1 VARKGR
7 RDDVFSEMWVITEE
21 SRRLARPEDMN
32 SAIHQYSAA
41 QRHTDAIREARRN
54 PPRAPQA
61 PPSAAPAP
69 RFGLI
74 AVLTRRIARPHA
86 LRPVFHRS

>member
-1 VARKGR
+1 
-7 RDDVFSEMWVITEE
+7 MWLVREE
-21 SRRLARPEDMN
+21 IAGPARPDDMN

-61 PPSAAPAP
+61 PPAAAAQAP
-69 RFGLI
+69 RLGLI

>member
-1 VARKGR
+1 
-7 RDDVFSEMWVITEE
+7 
-21 SRRLARPEDMN
+21 MN

-54 PPRAPQA
+54 PPPRAPQA
-61 PPSAAPAP
+61 PLAAAPAP

-74 AVLTRRIARPHA
+74 AALTRRIARPHA
-86 LRPVFHRS
+86 LRPVFRS

>member
-1 VARKGR
+1 MREENARCA
-7 RDDVFSEMWVITEE
+7 
-21 SRRLARPEDMN
+21 RLEDMN

-61 PPSAAPAP
+61 SLVAEPAP
-69 RFGLI
+69 RSGLI
-74 AVLTRRIARPHA
+74 AAFVRRIARPHT

>member
-1 VARKGR
+1 VLSQMWIVREEKR
-7 RDDVFSEMWVITEE
+7 R
-21 SRRLARPEDMN
+21 RARPVDMN

-61 PPSAAPAP
+61 PPVAEPQP
-69 RFGLI
+69 RSGLV
-74 AVLTRRIARPHA
+74 AVLVRRIARPHA
-86 LRPVFHRS
+86 LLPVVHRS

>member
-1 VARKGR
+1 
-7 RDDVFSEMWVITEE
+7 VFSAMWIVREE
-21 SRRLARPEDMN
+21 IWGHPRLEVMN

-54 PPRAPQA
+54 PQRVRRA
-61 PPSAAPAP
+61 AAPAPP

-74 AVLTRRIARPHA
+74 AALTRRIARPHA
-86 LRPVFHRS
+86 LRPVFRS

>member
-1 VARKGR
+1 
-7 RDDVFSEMWVITEE
+7 VFSPLRRVVEE
-21 SRRLARPEDMN
+21 SRPFARPVVMN
-32 SAIHQYSAA
+32 SAINYYSAA

-61 PPSAAPAP
+61 RPVAELTP
-69 RFGLI
+69 RLGLL

-86 LRPVFHRS
+86 PLPVLHRS

>member
-1 VARKGR
+1 
-7 RDDVFSEMWVITEE
+7 MEE
-21 SRRLARPEDMN
+21 IRLLARLVDMN

-41 QRHTDAIREARRN
+41 QRHADAIREARRN

-61 PPSAAPAP
+61 RPVTEPAP

-86 LRPVFHRS
+86 LHPVFHRS

>member
-1 VARKGR
+1 
-7 RDDVFSEMWVITEE
+7 
-21 SRRLARPEDMN
+21 MN

-54 PPRAPQA
+54 PPLGAQA
-61 PPSAAPAP
+61 PPAVKPEP

>member
-1 VARKGR
+1 
-7 RDDVFSEMWVITEE
+7 
-21 SRRLARPEDMN
+21 MN

-61 PPSAAPAP
+61 RAVAEPSP
-69 RFGLI
+69 RLALL

-86 LRPVFHRS
+86 LLPVFRS